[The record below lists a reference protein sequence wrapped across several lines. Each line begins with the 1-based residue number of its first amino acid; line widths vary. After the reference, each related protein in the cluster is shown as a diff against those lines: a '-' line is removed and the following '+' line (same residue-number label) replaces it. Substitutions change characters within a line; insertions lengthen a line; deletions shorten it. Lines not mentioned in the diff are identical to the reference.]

1 MTLAS
6 PETIRLLLATQKDLG
21 EVRLRRDTS
30 VTARPVTGGRR
41 RSCKCGRCREC
52 VDNARWERI
61 FAAKFADPT
70 YYDRPLVSVGSP
82 LTSL

>member
-1 MTLAS
+1 MTLAGS
-6 PETIRLLLATQKDLG
+6 ETIRSSIATQKDRG
-21 EVRLRRDTS
+21 EVRLRDLTS
-30 VTARPVTGGRR
+30 VTAKPATGGRR
-41 RSCKCGRCREC
+41 RSCKCGRCRKC